1 MFDDNKFTAGS
12 EHSLR
17 LAHECASTLGHT
29 YVGSEHLL
37 YGLVAQ
43 GDGAAA
49 KLLLKRGISR
59 EPLARKL
66 CETIGMGSVQ
76 NVTPHGLTPRAKRVI
91 SAAYAEAVRSGSDSV
106 STEHILMGILSEGE
120 SIATRLILS
129 FGVDPGKLYND
140 LAANS
145 AQSTRATREKS
156 GSEKLIRQ
164 FGRDLTQ
171 AARIG
176 SLDPVIGRDKEILN
190 VICTLSRR
198 GKNNPCLIGEPGV
211 GKTAIV
217 EGLALKIVSG
227 EVPSALHNAR
237 IITLDMPSVIAGT
250 KYRGEFE
257 DRVKKILREVREIG
271 NVILFIDEIHTIV
284 GAGAAEGAIDAANIL
299 KPALA
304 RAEIKLIGAT
314 TYDEYR
320 KYIEKDAALE
330 RRLQPIKVEEPG
342 KDETFAILRGIRGLY
357 ERHHE
362 VLISDEILKS
372 AIDLS
377 VRYINDRF
385 LPDKAI
391 DILDEAASRAS
402 FDTHTLSEDYIKRA
416 IADRTGIPVDAMD
429 SDEKEKLINLKDK
442 LCRRVV
448 GQDEAIS
455 SLCHAVIKGRM
466 GLSDP
471 DRPNGTFL
479 FMGESGVGKTELAR
493 SLAKELF
500 GSENSFIRIDMSEYM
515 ERHAV
520 SKLIGAPPGYVGYEG
535 GGLLVDK
542 VRQKPYSVVLFDEIE
557 KAHPEV
563 LNVLL
568 QILEDGKLTGSLGK
582 IADFKNTIVIMTS
595 NIGSEHLGER
605 AGIGFVGSY
614 LDKKAK
620 AVKEAQKILRPELVN
635 RIDEIVVFNALKT
648 KEFSQ
653 IARKMVAEITAR
665 ACEKGINIQIEDEVI
680 ELIARRA
687 EEKKSGARALR
698 GIIDEE
704 ITVKIAEKLLNGE
717 FAESIKCILCNDI
730 PSFMHN

>member
-1 MFDDNKFTAGS
+1 MFEDNKFTEGS
-12 EHSLR
+12 EYSLR

-43 GDGAAA
+43 GEGAAA

-66 CETIGMGSVQ
+66 CETIGTGSAQ
-76 NVTPHGLTPRAKRVI
+76 NATPHGLTPRAKRVI
-91 SAAYAEAVRSGSDSV
+91 SAAYAEAVRSGSESV

-140 LAANS
+140 LAASS
-145 AQSTRATREKS
+145 AQSARPTREKS
-156 GSEKLIRQ
+156 SNEKLIRQ

-176 SLDPVIGRDKEILN
+176 SIDPVIGRDKEILN

-198 GKNNPCLIGEPGV
+198 GKNNPCLIGDPGV

-320 KYIEKDAALE
+320 KYIEKDSALE
-330 RRLQPIKVEEPG
+330 RRLQPIKVDEPSA
-342 KDETFAILRGIRGLY
+342 DEAFTILRGIRGLY

-362 VLISDEILKS
+362 VLISDEILKN

-416 IADRTGIPVDAMD
+416 ISDRTGIPVEALD
-429 SDEKEKLINLKDK
+429 SNEKEKLINLKNK
-442 LCRRVV
+442 LTERVI
-448 GQDEAIS
+448 GQDEAIE
-455 SLCHAVIKGRM
+455 SLCRAVTKGRL

-471 DRPNGTFL
+471 ARPNGVFL
-479 FMGESGVGKTELAR
+479 FMGESGVGKTELAK
-493 SLAKELF
+493 SLADELF
-500 GSENSFIRIDMSEYM
+500 GSEEALVRIDMSEYM
-515 ERHAV
+515 EKHAV
-520 SKLIGAPPGYVGYEG
+520 SKLIGAPPGYVGYDG
-535 GGLLVDK
+535 GGHLTEK
-542 VRQKPYSVVLFDEIE
+542 IRKKPYSVVLFDEIE

-563 LNVLL
+563 LNILL
-568 QILEDGKLTGSLGK
+568 QVLEDGKLTDSLGK
-582 IADFKNTIVIMTS
+582 VADFKNTIVIMTS
-595 NIGSEHLGER
+595 NIGSEHLSER
-605 AGIGFVGSY
+605 AGIGFVENYG
-614 LDKKAK
+614 DKKAK
-620 AVKEAQKILRPELVN
+620 AIKEIRKYLRPELVN
-635 RIDEIVVFNALKT
+635 RIDEVIVFNALKSAELAKIAYKMT
-648 KEFSQ
+648 GE
-653 IARKMVAEITAR
+653 IARRAR
-665 ACEKGINIQIEDEVI
+665 EKGINIQIENEVI

-687 EEKKSGARALR
+687 EEKKGGARALR

-704 ITVKIAEKLLNGE
+704 ITVKLAEKLLRGDE
-717 FAESIKCILCNDI
+717 KTSIKCILCNDI